1 MGRAAAVLAVW
12 CLGSLCCT
20 GTLLGAAEGP
30 EGLAALGITVS
41 PPSAREGHSGYEH
54 GLESAK
60 EAYHQGRYARAFGHY
75 KDARSLHPEDERDPE
90 VLLMIADCA
99 QRQVSVVHD
108 LLGAGLDEGRE
119 SFGPRFMRWMRDRY
133 GYYIE
138 VSEGD
143 AIWRYDKRA
152 LREFLKLYPDHPQAS
167 AVAFV
172 LVREDLLHREY
183 DPAVFFVRDARALAC
198 AREFIARYQE
208 ILRRYP
214 RSEKRSQIE
223 SEIAMFRSYLKSGGP
238 LPGPWH

>member
-1 MGRAAAVLAVW
+1 MGRTGAVLAVC

-20 GTLLGAAEGP
+20 GTLLGAAEEP
-30 EGLAALGITVS
+30 EGIAAFGITVW
-41 PPSAREGHSGYEH
+41 PPAAREYLSQYERA
-54 GLESAK
+54 LEAAK
-60 EAYHQGRYARAFGHY
+60 DAYHQGQYARAFWHY
-75 KDARSLHPEDERDPE
+75 KEARSLHPEERRDPE

-108 LLGAGLDEGRE
+108 LLCASLDAGQD

-133 GYYIE
+133 GHYIE

-143 AIWRYDKRA
+143 AVWRYDKRA
-152 LREFLKLYPDHPQAS
+152 LREFLKLYPDHPQAD

-172 LVREDLLHREY
+172 LVREDLLHREH

-208 ILRRYP
+208 ILHHYP
-214 RSEKRSQIE
+214 KSEKRAQIE
-223 SEIAMFRSYLKSGGP
+223 SEIAMFRDYVKSGGP